1 MAFLR
6 AFLIAVDCFLCF
18 DTFRP
23 FFSTFH
29 MDEPDI
35 GVTLNR
41 AIIDHLLE
49 QFLALPLDET
59 LISLKR
65 VLAVLGIAFSF
76 P

>member
-1 MAFLR
+1 ME
-6 AFLIAVDCFLCF
+6 
-18 DTFRP
+18 
-23 FFSTFH
+23 
-29 MDEPDI
+29 EPDI

-49 QFLALPLDET
+49 QLLALPLDET

-65 VLAVLGIAFSF
+65 IFAILRIAFSF

>member
-18 DTFRP
+18 ETFRP

-35 GVTLNR
+35 GVPLNR

-49 QFLALPLDET
+49 QLLALPLNVSF
-59 LISLKR
+59 IRLKR
-65 VLAVLGIAFSF
+65 VFAVLGIAFLF